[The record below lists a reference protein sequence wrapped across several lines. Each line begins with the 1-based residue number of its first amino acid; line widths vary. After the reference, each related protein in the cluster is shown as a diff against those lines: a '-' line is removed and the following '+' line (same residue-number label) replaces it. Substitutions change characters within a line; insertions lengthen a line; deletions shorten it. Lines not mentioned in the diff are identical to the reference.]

1 MRQKKTRGE
10 RKMEARFYNSKEIN
24 IEQLAVDLVRA
35 YQAMGYQAQNIGN
48 NEQMIVQLKKG
59 GELEALVGMQ
69 AALSVTLQRNAN
81 GVMVAIGQQKWIDKA
96 AVGVAS
102 LVIPIL
108 WPLTFTAGFGVI
120 RQATLATQVLNT
132 VDGLIHQ
139 QIPNVQS
146 NPAPNPTAPSFF

>member
-1 MRQKKTRGE
+1 
-10 RKMEARFYNSKEIN
+10 MESRFYNSRNIN
-24 IEQLAVDLVRA
+24 IEQVAVDLVRA
-35 YQAMGYQAQNIGN
+35 YQATGYQAQNIGN

-59 GELEALVGMQ
+59 SELEALIGMQ

-102 LVIPIL
+102 LAIPFL
-108 WPLTFTAGFGVI
+108 WPLTFTAGFGAM
-120 RQATLATQVLNT
+120 RQVALSNQVLST

-139 QIPNVQS
+139 QMSNVQGS
-146 NPAPNPTAPSFF
+146 PTNTPS

>member
-1 MRQKKTRGE
+1 MDT
-10 RKMEARFYNSKEIN
+10 RFYNSKEIN
-24 IEQLAVDLVRA
+24 IEQVAGDLVRA

-59 GELEALVGMQ
+59 SELEALIGMQ
-69 AALSVTLQRNAN
+69 AALSVTLQRNSN

-102 LVIPIL
+102 LAIPVL
-108 WPLTFTAGFGVI
+108 WPLTFTAGFGII
-120 RQATLATQVLNT
+120 RQATLGQAVLNT

-139 QIPNVQS
+139 QMPNVQRG
-146 NPAPNPTAPSFF
+146 PASTSV

>member
-1 MRQKKTRGE
+1 
-10 RKMEARFYNSKEIN
+10 MEARFYNSRDIN
-24 IEQLAVDLVRA
+24 IEQVAVDLVRA

-59 GELEALVGMQ
+59 SELEAIIGMQ

-81 GVMVAIGQQKWIDKA
+81 GIMVAIGQQQWIDKA

-102 LVIPIL
+102 LAIPLL

-120 RQATLATQVLNT
+120 RQANLSNQVLNT
-132 VDGLIHQ
+132 VDGLIYQ
-139 QIPNVQS
+139 QMPNVQS
-146 NPAPNPTAPSFF
+146 GPAPTSHL